1 MALERIWLLAT
12 AREERE
18 AMGRT
23 IQYTEPERWDQPS
36 GCDGWRN
43 RDVVAHLASA
53 DAIAAATMNGESLSE
68 IEAYVGTLTDGTAP
82 TVDGFNA
89 FAVARRSDEPIR
101 SVIGE
106 WGRAAD
112 AFLVRCAAVPEDE
125 WGSKRVYWI
134 GGQMRVPYLLQSRVM
149 EWWLH
154 GEDVRAGAELTPR
167 RVHKA
172 IYCVN
177 DLAIRSI
184 PYALS
189 LVGLS
194 FPGKTVRVRL
204 EGVGE
209 GTWLYGLAPREVPA
223 PDAKP
228 DAIIEG
234 RGYEFALVAGHRMAP
249 ERALEEG
256 TVLVGGD
263 VDLGETIV
271 RTIRAFA

>member
-1 MALERIWLLAT
+1 MALERTWLLAT

-18 AMGRT
+18 ALGRT
-23 IQYTEPERWDQPS
+23 IQFTEPERWDQPS

-53 DAIAAATMNGESLSE
+53 DAIAASTMAGETLAE
-68 IEAYVGTLTDGTAP
+68 IEAYVSTLFDGDAP
-82 TVDGFNA
+82 TVDGFNG
-89 FAVARRSDEPIR
+89 FAVERRAGQPVR

-106 WGRAAD
+106 WGAA
-112 AFLVRCAAVPEDE
+112 AETFLARCAAVPEDA
-125 WGSKRVYWI
+125 WDAKRVYWI
-134 GGQMRVPYLLQSRVM
+134 AGDMRVAYLLQSRVM

-154 GEDVRAGAELTPR
+154 GEDIRAGADLTAR

-172 IYCVN
+172 VYCVN

-194 FPGKTVRVRL
+194 FPGAVLKVRL

-209 GTWLYGLAPREVPA
+209 GTWIYGLAPREVPA

-228 DAIIEG
+228 DTIIEG
-234 RGYEFALVAGHRMAP
+234 RGYEFALVAGHRLSP
-249 ERALEEG
+249 DQALEEG

-263 VDLGETIV
+263 VELGETVV
-271 RTIRAFA
+271 RNVRAFA